1 LEAATMVAAAVVE
14 AAAAAAA
21 MVAVAVVDAM
31 TSKVPEVKSAARHI
45 VQTL

>member
-1 LEAATMVAAAVVE
+1 MVAAVVVE
-14 AAAAAAA
+14 AAAAAAAAA

-31 TSKVPEVKSAARHI
+31 TSKVPEVKSVARHI